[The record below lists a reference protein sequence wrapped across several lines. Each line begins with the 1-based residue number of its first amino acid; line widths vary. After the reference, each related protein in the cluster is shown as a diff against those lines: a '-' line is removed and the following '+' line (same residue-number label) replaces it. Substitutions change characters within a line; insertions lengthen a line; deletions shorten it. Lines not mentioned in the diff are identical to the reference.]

1 MLGCWLVALCVVSA
15 ARYDWFAVCICG
27 AIAIVC
33 SVFYAWEIMV
43 IGYSKTDFELGLT
56 TMSLYCHSPN
66 QRLCP
71 SFDVELR
78 QIDRITSDSDG
89 AVHLVTST
97 GAEIKLSLARNFGAP
112 VGCFVQ
118 DIASQNPLV
127 RLELGES
134 GSWQK
139 QAIQTKS

>member
-1 MLGCWLVALCVVSA
+1 
-15 ARYDWFAVCICG
+15 
-27 AIAIVC
+27 
-33 SVFYAWEIMV
+33 MV
-43 IGYSKTDFELGLT
+43 GGTNGREW
-56 TMSLYCHSPN
+56 P
-66 QRLCP
+66 
-71 SFDVELR
+71 V

-97 GAEIKLSLARNFGAP
+97 GAEIKLSLARNFGVP

-118 DIASQNPLV
+118 DIASQDPLV

-134 GSWQK
+134 GCWQK